1 MAGYH
6 ISDRALPITMDEDKL
21 SESNEAIATFASVD
35 INLKSWIESFKANP
49 IWPSNIPGA
58 SLRPEGP
65 CASTSLTP
73 MGSVQ

>member
-6 ISDRALPITMDEDKL
+6 ISDTSLPTMMDEDEQ
-21 SESNEAIATFASVD
+21 SESNEAITTFASVD
-35 INLKSWIESFKANP
+35 INLKSRIESFKANP

-73 MGSVQ
+73 MASMQ